1 MTYWLTAFL
10 TLVLAFYIFR
20 GEDDDDQGGG
30 TFIPACAPVGE

>member
-10 TLVLAFYIFR
+10 TLALALYIFR

-30 TFIPACAPVGE
+30 TLIPAYGPVRE